1 MSIKK
6 ERLWSPKGKG
16 YTKNSIINCFLING
30 KKKEGER
37 EGHAWNIRV
46 VSGSPILLWI
56 WMFCSVLW
64 ALNFTTLLA
73 RGLRN
78 VCFGTNHLCF
88 SVLTVTRI
96 MDHYYIRVFLWMV
109 LLWKRNAL
117 LLLVRSK
124 ECCML
129 LKRCTWVRQFRMGKT
144 KSEKERKQNPQ
155 VSSLSAKFMTD
166 EWRGKWQQI
175 NQILTL
181 IIVLFRV
188 MFM

>member
-96 MDHYYIRVFLWMV
+96 MDHYYMRDFCEWCCEREVRCCSFKGV
-109 LLWKRNAL
+109 LCVTETLYLRATIQSWEDEDWKREEAKANCVFCL
-117 LLLVRSK
+117 
-124 ECCML
+124 
-129 LKRCTWVRQFRMGKT
+129 
-144 KSEKERKQNPQ
+144 QN
-155 VSSLSAKFMTD
+155 L
-166 EWRGKWQQI
+166 WQRRENEQGTTNKLNFNLRNCI
-175 NQILTL
+175 TNC
-181 IIVLFRV
+181 
-188 MFM
+188 